1 MNLPFKSSHHMRTSS
16 QPPTTTMA
24 TPQPTILTPEQ
35 RLAQENAQRN
45 ARIIRNVAI
54 GGVII
59 CPLIAL
65 MPPRK
70 LDLYTFSLGVGFYL
84 SADHLCESH
93 YGRSLVS
100 QLSPFR
106 AATDLPTER
115 AREVQA
121 KIREARDEERRK
133 LGQPAEED
141 KGVLKKIWM
150 GGETEG
156 WKERRLQEEK
166 KAIEEGKSFSDMIYE
181 QIWDVW
187 NWDKKGKKGDG
198 EGKE

>member
-1 MNLPFKSSHHMRTSS
+1 
-16 QPPTTTMA
+16 MA
-24 TPQPTILTPEQ
+24 TQTPTILTPEQ
-35 RLAQENAQRN
+35 RIAQENAERRT
-45 ARIIRNVAI
+45 RIIRNVAI
-54 GGVII
+54 GGVIV

-84 SADHLCESH
+84 SADHLCESY
-93 YGRSLVS
+93 YGRGLVT

-106 AATDLPTER
+106 AVTELPTER
-115 AREVQA
+115 AREVQN
-121 KIREARDEERRK
+121 KIREAKEEERRK
-133 LGQPAEED
+133 LGKPED
-141 KGVLKKIWM
+141 EGVLKKIWM
-150 GGETEG
+150 GGETDG
-156 WKERRLQEEK
+156 WKERRLEEEK